1 MKYHVSID
9 GRESE
14 VSIEGEGGALRVRL
28 DGREVPVDFRRLG
41 EATVHLLL
49 GGRSFLFTRLQDGE
63 HVLLQGPRGA
73 HAVGV
78 ESERD
83 RMARRARPQ
92 AAEGGALVV
101 RSVMPGIVTRVAVQP
116 GASVAVGAPLL
127 WVEAM
132 KMENEVRAP
141 RAGVVRQVHVTA
153 GQTVAAGAPLITLEG

>member
-1 MKYHVSID
+1 VTID
-9 GRESE
+9 GRERE
-14 VSIEGEGGALRVRL
+14 VSIEGEGAALRVRL

-41 EATVHLLL
+41 EATGHLIL

-63 HVLLQGPRGA
+63 HVLLQGPHGA

-83 RMARRARPQ
+83 RMARRARP
-92 AAEGGALVV
+92 AASEGGALTV
-101 RSVMPGIVTRVAVQP
+101 RSVMPGIVTRVAVAA
-116 GASVAVGAPLL
+116 GDLVEAGAPLL

-141 RAGVVRQVHVTA
+141 RAGVVRQVHVAA